1 MQLRIPG
8 PTPCPQEV
16 LEAMSVQMFNHRG
29 KVFDALINKITPRV
43 QQVYQTKNDVY
54 ILTSSGTGG
63 MEAAVVNVLS
73 PGDTVLALIIG
84 VFGQRFANIAE
95 TFGANVKRLEFPW
108 GTAADPD
115 AVRDVL
121 KSDPTIKAVLVTHNE
136 TSTGAANDLA
146 TISKV
151 VKEFDKLLLVDAIS
165 SLSSIDLQTDNWNCD
180 VVVSASQKGWMV
192 PPGIAFVSI
201 SERGWQANSRAK
213 MPRFHWDFEKA
224 KSFLEKG
231 QTPWTP
237 AVSLFVALDI
247 GLDFILKEGLP
258 NIFARHARVGQMTRE
273 GVKKLGF
280 ELFADEKCASNTV
293 TSVKGNEKVD
303 ANKLRKVL
311 EDEYGVILA
320 GGQTDL
326 AGKIFRIG
334 HLGYIS
340 EKDIEETLDAIAK
353 AMPKAAP

>member
-29 KVFDALINKITPRV
+29 KVFDALIKRITPRV

-63 MEAAVVNVLS
+63 MEAAVVNILS
-73 PGDTVLALIIG
+73 PGDTVLSLIIG

-115 AVRDVL
+115 AVRDAL
-121 KSDPTIKAVLVTHNE
+121 KSDPSIKAVLVTHNE

-146 TISKV
+146 AISKV

-247 GLDFILKEGLP
+247 ALNGILKEGLP
-258 NIFARHARVGQMTRE
+258 KIFARHARVGQMTRE

-280 ELFADEKCASNTV
+280 ELFADETCASNTV

-311 EDEYGVILA
+311 EDEYGVILS
-320 GGQTDL
+320 GGQANL

-334 HLGYIS
+334 HLGYVS

>member
-1 MQLRIPG
+1 
-8 PTPCPQEV
+8 
-16 LEAMSVQMFNHRG
+16 MFNHRG
-29 KVFDALINKITPRV
+29 KVFDALIKKITPGV
-43 QQVYQTKNDVY
+43 QQVYQTKNDVF

-73 PGDTVLALIIG
+73 PGDTVLSVIIG
-84 VFGQRFANIAE
+84 VFGQRFATIAE

-115 AVRDVL
+115 VVRDAL
-121 KSDPTIKAVLVTHNE
+121 KSDPSIKAVLVTHNE
-136 TSTGAANDLA
+136 TSTGATNDLA
-146 TISKV
+146 AISKV

-192 PPGIAFVSI
+192 PPGIAFISI
-201 SERGWQANSRAK
+201 SERGWQAHSQAK
-213 MPRFHWDFEKA
+213 MPRFHWDLTKA

-237 AVSLFVALDI
+237 AVSLFVALDA
-247 GLDFILKEGLP
+247 GLDFILKEGLS
-258 NIFARHARVGQMTRE
+258 NIFARHARLGQMTRE

-280 ELFADEKCASNTV
+280 ELFADESCASNTV
-293 TSVKGNEKVD
+293 TSVKGNDKVD

-334 HLGYIS
+334 HLGYVT